1 MDQKNQNEQKDQKE
15 QREWLAKVSNQEV
28 ENLSI
33 NAIATKSGIVQ
44 STLSRRIDAGGI
56 TADQAIKI
64 CRAYSADVI
73 QGLLD
78 LGFITEADL
87 KQPAARA
94 MLKDAKDEDLIA
106 EIGRRIARTPR
117 GRGPW
122 DEPVLV
128 PTGE

>member
-1 MDQKNQNEQKDQKE
+1 MDQKKQNGQKD
-15 QREWLAKVSNQEV
+15 QREWLAKVSNQEA
-28 ENLSI
+28 ETLSI
-33 NAIATKSGIVQ
+33 NAVATRAGIVQ

-106 EIGRRIARTPR
+106 EIGRRIARA
-117 GRGPW
+117 
-122 DEPVLV
+122 
-128 PTGE
+128 